1 MNILKKITNNISKV
15 IIGKDES
22 IELAAI
28 ALIARGHILLEDV
41 PGTGKTTLAKSL
53 AKSVDAKFQRI
64 QFTADTLPGDV
75 IGLEYFDVKESD
87 FKTRLGPIFA
97 NIVLV
102 DEINRAVPR
111 TQSSLLEVM
120 EERTVTIAKQTHSLP
135 EPFLVIATQNPL
147 ESAGTFPL
155 PDAQLDRFLLTIR
168 QGYPTREAEKEM
180 MNRFQTND
188 PLETLHSIISSEE
201 IINIQKRAREVLVGN
216 DVQDY
221 LLEIIEATR
230 KHELIE
236 IGVSPRGTLA
246 FMRAIQARAILNER
260 DYCTPDDIKL
270 LAASVCAHRLTLT
283 IEGEMKTTKEQ
294 IMKEILHTI
303 SVPVENVR

>member
-1 MNILKKITNNISKV
+1 MSTLKKITNNISKV

-28 ALIARGHILLEDV
+28 ALIARGHILLE

-75 IGLEYFDVKESD
+75 IGLEYFDVKESE

-120 EERTVTIAKQTHSLP
+120 EERTVTISKQTHSLP

-147 ESAGTFPL
+147 ESAG
-155 PDAQLDRFLLTIR
+155 
-168 QGYPTREAEKEM
+168 
-180 MNRFQTND
+180 RFQMND

-201 IINIQKRAREVLVGN
+201 IIMMQKRAREVLVGN

-260 DYCTPDDIKL
+260 DYCTPDDIKT

-303 SVPVENVR
+303 NVPVENIR

>member
-1 MNILKKITNNISKV
+1 MNTLKKITNNISKV

-28 ALIARGHILLEDV
+28 ALIAKGHILLEDV
-41 PGTGKTTLAKSL
+41 PGTGKTILAKTLAKSI
-53 AKSVDAKFQRI
+53 DAKFQRI
-64 QFTADTLPGDV
+64 QFTPDVLPRDV
-75 IGLEYFDVKESD
+75 TGIEYLNPKESD
-87 FKTRLGPIFA
+87 FKSRLGPIMA
-97 NIVLV
+97 NIILA
-102 DEINRAVPR
+102 DEINRAIPR
-111 TQSSLLEVM
+111 TQSTLLEAM
-120 EERTVTIAKQTHSLP
+120 EERNVTIEKQTNPLP
-135 EPFLVIATQNPL
+135 KPFFVIATQNPI
-147 ESAGTFPL
+147 ESEGTFPL
-155 PDAQLDRFLLTIR
+155 PDAQLDRFLMTIPK
-168 QGYPTREAEKEM
+168 GYPTREAEKEM
-180 MNRFQTND
+180 MNWFQMND

-201 IINIQKRAREVLVGN
+201 IIMMQKRAREVLVGN

-260 DYCTPDDIKL
+260 DYCTPDDIKT

-294 IMKEILHTI
+294 IMREILHTI
-303 SVPVENVR
+303 NVPVENIR